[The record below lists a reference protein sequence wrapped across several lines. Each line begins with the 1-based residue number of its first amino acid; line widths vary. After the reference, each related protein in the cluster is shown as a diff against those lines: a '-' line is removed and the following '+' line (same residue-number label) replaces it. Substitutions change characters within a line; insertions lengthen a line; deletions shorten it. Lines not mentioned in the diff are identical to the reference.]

1 VSKHVLRGLYAIT
14 PDGWPESR
22 LLEVTGHILRGGAR
36 IVQLRDKSADPARR
50 TRLAQSLRALTRAHD
65 ALLIINDDALLA
77 AKCDADGVH
86 LGREDGTIGAA
97 RTLLG
102 NAALIGVSCYDQL
115 TLAQAAA
122 AQGADYIAFG
132 SVFASPTKPAAVRA
146 PLALFGQAAPLDV
159 PRVAIGGITLANA
172 PQAIAAGADAI
183 AVISALY
190 DAPDPHQAAQQ
201 FAQLFD
207 PS

>member
-1 VSKHVLRGLYAIT
+1 VSTQVLRGLYAIT
-14 PDGWPESR
+14 PNGWPENR
-22 LLEVTGHILRGGAR
+22 LLEVTDHVLRGGAR
-36 IVQLRDKSADPARR
+36 VVQLRDKSTDPARR
-50 TRLAQSLRALTRAHD
+50 MRLAQALRAHTRAHD

-77 AKCDADGVH
+77 ASCGADGVH
-86 LGREDGTIGAA
+86 LGREDGDISGA
-97 RTLLG
+97 RKILG
-102 NAALIGVSCYDQL
+102 HAAMIGVSCYDQL
-115 TLAQAAA
+115 ALAQAAA
-122 AQGADYIAFG
+122 TQGADYIAFG
-132 SVFASPTKPAAVRA
+132 SMFASGTKPAAVRA
-146 PLALFGQAAPLDV
+146 PLELFGQAAPLGS

-172 PQAIAAGADAI
+172 PQVIAAGADAI